1 MVFAVKREK
10 MMKKSISSLWILRIL
25 MLLGASAMSH
35 SALAV
40 DEAAALQVARQ
51 NNCFNCHAVSK
62 EKDGP
67 PYKAVAAKYKD
78 KPGAEAR
85 LMQHLTTGEKAKFAD
100 GHEEQHKIVKTKD
113 EAELRNL
120 VAWILSR

>member
-1 MVFAVKREK
+1 
-10 MMKKSISSLWILRIL
+10 

-85 LMQHLTTGEKAKFAD
+85 VMQHLTTGEKAKFAD
-100 GHEEQHKIVKTKD
+100 GHE
-113 EAELRNL
+113 
-120 VAWILSR
+120 